1 MLIRRGN
8 YLYTNKSGL
17 NKVLIT
23 LLSLWVVIIITK
35 TLKKQEK
42 TDYSYSRTVQITVK
56 YKSGI
61 ENYGT
66 GLIYNNKKILTVA
79 HLFPENIDE
88 VDNIE
93 VQTSSYGKLSNIEI
107 EKIDLNVDLAC
118 LNYTNE
124 KNTLKVVKFKTN
136 QKYNYGEQIYYFGNP
151 SGYGLAY
158 RQGYISK
165 SESIVEHLDKE
176 RNIFFISNNLN
187 KGESGS
193 PIFDENNIFLGIAS
207 FKLNDAY
214 GNGIDGFSGIIPIDV
229 INNFVTQ

>member
-8 YLYTNKSGL
+8 YLYTNKSRL
-17 NKVLIT
+17 KNILVT
-23 LLSLWVVIIITK
+23 LLSLWIVTIGTK
-35 TLKKQEK
+35 TLEKQEDV
-42 TDYSYSRTVQITVK
+42 DYSYSRTVQITVT

-66 GLIYNNKKILTVA
+66 GLIYNNKEILTVA
-79 HLFPENIDE
+79 HLFPENLDQ
-88 VDNIE
+88 VDKIE
-93 VQTSSYGKLSNIEI
+93 VKTSSHGKLSNIEI
-107 EKIDLNVDLAC
+107 DKIDLDVDLAC

-124 KNTLKVVKFKTN
+124 KDALKVVKFKTN
-136 QKYNYGEQIYYFGNP
+136 KKPNYGEHIYYFGNP

-165 SESIVEHLDKE
+165 SESIIEYLDKE

-193 PIFDENNIFLGIAS
+193 PIFDENNNFLGIAS

-214 GNGIDGFSGIIPIDV
+214 GNTIDGFSGIIPISV